1 MPIRQLS
8 PHLVNQIAAGEVIE
22 RPASV
27 VKELLENAL
36 DAGANRIDVAVEDG
50 GMSLIRLAD
59 DGHGIPPEELSL
71 ALTAHATSK
80 LTSAEQLMAIATLG
94 FRGEA
99 LASIASVSRLRLRS
113 RPHDREE
120 GVEVEQ
126 AGDRRGEPR
135 PAAMAPGTVVEV
147 SDLFFNVPA
156 RRRFM
161 RTAATEF
168 GHVADAV
175 ARTAMVHP
183 FVGFTLS
190 HNDRRTLDLPP
201 GQTRRQRCVALL
213 GHDLEEALLEFEH
226 TDDPPG
232 SSNSAALR
240 PAQAWG
246 LLGEPSIARGTAKAQ
261 YLCVNGRPVK
271 DRNLAHALKEGYRG
285 LIAPDRQPVAVV
297 FVDLDPSLVDVN
309 VHPTKAEVRF
319 RQPSA
324 VHGLVLTQ
332 VRQRLLA
339 SDLTPALGI
348 RDQGPGIGSTT
359 TAPLTS
365 GTAGLIPDPRSPT
378 PATPSA
384 FVDYFRQ
391 MDPKQKGFVYDEVRR
406 EMADDLLTAAGN
418 GNGPAA
424 SEIRNPKSEIR
435 HVLQFH
441 NSYVVT
447 PDESPDGEPG
457 LLIVDQ
463 HALHERVMFEEL
475 RQRILVDGRSLESQR
490 LLMPAVVDADGARQ
504 ALLDDL
510 GPLLEKL
517 GVEASP
523 LGPEAIGV
531 QAFPSLL
538 FDRGVEPANFVAE
551 LLDKAESG
559 LLSGSQLDAD
569 ASAGE
574 AALHEVLDMMSCK
587 AAVKAGDRLSDDEL
601 AALLARRDAIERG
614 SSCPHG
620 RPTTIRLSLR
630 DLEKQFHR
638 G

>member
-1 MPIRQLS
+1 MPIRQLP

-36 DAGANRIDVAVEDG
+36 DAGATRIDVAVEDG
-50 GMSLIRLAD
+50 GMALVRLAD
-59 DGHGIPPEELSL
+59 DGHGIPPEELGL

-80 LTSAEQLMAIATLG
+80 LTSAEQLTAIATLG

-113 RPHDREE
+113 RPRDREA

-126 AGDRRGEPR
+126 AGDQRGEPR
-135 PAAMAPGTVVEV
+135 PAAMAPGTVIEV
-147 SDLFFNVPA
+147 RDLFFNVPA

-168 GHVADAV
+168 GHIADAV

-183 FVGFTLS
+183 GVGFNLS

-226 TDDPPG
+226 VSDRPTDSD
-232 SSNSAALR
+232 LR
-240 PAQAWG
+240 PARAWG

-297 FVDLDPSLVDVN
+297 FVDLDPGLVDVN

-339 SDLTPALGI
+339 SDLTPAAGSGQWGLGGGGKGGKPESGA
-348 RDQGPGIGSTT
+348 GPSTR
-359 TAPLTS
+359 S
-365 GTAGLIPDPRSPT
+365 DPG
-378 PATPSA
+378 A
-384 FVDYFRQ
+384 FVNYFRQ
-391 MDPKQKGFVYDEVRR
+391 MDPKQKGFVYEEVRR
-406 EMADDLLTAAGN
+406 EMAAEDMFADTTD
-418 GNGPAA
+418 PAA
-424 SEIRNPKSEIR
+424 LPSSPTAPTPLPTTPI
-435 HVLQFH
+435 LQFH

-510 GPLLEKL
+510 RPLLDKL

-523 LGPEAIGV
+523 IGPEAIGV

-538 FDRGVEPANFVAE
+538 FDRGVEPSDFVAE

-559 LLSGSQLDAD
+559 ALSGSQLNAD
-569 ASAGE
+569 ASGGE